1 MQAKDAGGND
11 VTRFDTV
18 NKNRFLTEMSEL
30 IKSVEIYV
38 DS

>member
-1 MQAKDAGGND
+1 MQAKDAAGAN
-11 VTRFDTV
+11 VTRFSDATDQ
-18 NKNRFLTEMSEL
+18 RFLTEMSEL